1 MSYQLLKSLHLLGV
15 TLFLG
20 NIIVTA
26 AWKALADRT
35 RRPAVIAYAQRL
47 VGITDVAFTAVG
59 AALIAV
65 TGLLMAGGHAAVF
78 SATWLTWGYG
88 LFFASG
94 ALWVFVLIP
103 IQLKQTHLARNFRYE
118 AEVPEQYWRFARLW
132 AVFGTIATLL
142 PLANLYLMVFKPA

>member
-26 AWKALADRT
+26 VWKSLADHT
-35 RRPAVIAYAQRL
+35 RAPTVVAYAQRL

-65 TGLLMAGGHAAVF
+65 TGPLMASHYGSVLDM
-78 SATWLTWGYG
+78 TWLAWGYG
-88 LFFASG
+88 LFIASG
-94 ALWVFVLIP
+94 ALWVLVLIP
-103 IQLKQTHLARNFRYE
+103 IQIKQARLARSFRHQP
-118 AEVPEQYWRFARLW
+118 EVPAQYWRLARLW

-142 PLANLYLMVFKPA
+142 PLANLYLMVFKPV